1 MGNGNHWCIS
11 KIKSRKKLVVKFK
24 NWKAAIIIYIAFF
37 MTPSIHDFNHLTR
50 QRVRLSLNPSSWLC
64 VEINS
69 RTQHIP
75 ERPIWCL
82 LQKKTTINQSHTKR
96 ERYVWTSKRSLLSIV
111 RQICNHQLTKF
122 KYATIIIN
130 LSLICCQ
137 FPPLPSPLSPLPEC
151 VNTHIHT
158 KK

>member
-50 QRVRLSLNPSSWLC
+50 QRVGLSLNPSSWLC

-82 LQKKTTINQSHTKR
+82 LQKKNNHKSKPHQEREVRLNEQTIVTFNRTTNLQSSVDKIPICNN
-96 ERYVWTSKRSLLSIV
+96 YNKSIPNLLSI
-111 RQICNHQLTKF
+111 
-122 KYATIIIN
+122 
-130 LSLICCQ
+130 SS
-137 FPPLPSPLSPLPEC
+137 SPLSPLPER
-151 VNTHIHT
+151 VNKHTYTHT

>member
-50 QRVRLSLNPSSWLC
+50 QRVGLSLNPSSWLC

-82 LQKKTTINQSHTKR
+82 LQKKKTIINQSHTTKR
-96 ERYVWTSKRSLLSIV
+96 EVRLNEQTIVTFNRTTNLQSSVDKIPICNNYNKSIPNLLSI
-111 RQICNHQLTKF
+111 
-122 KYATIIIN
+122 
-130 LSLICCQ
+130 SS
-137 FPPLPSPLSPLPEC
+137 SPLSLN
-151 VNTHIHT
+151 V
-158 KK
+158 